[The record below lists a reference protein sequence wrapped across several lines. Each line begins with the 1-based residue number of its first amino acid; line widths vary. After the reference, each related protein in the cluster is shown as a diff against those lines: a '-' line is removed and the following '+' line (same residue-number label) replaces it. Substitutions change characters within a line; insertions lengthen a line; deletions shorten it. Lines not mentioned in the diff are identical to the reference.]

1 MATEKGSYATEGTR
15 LLTPAAVAAE
25 LNVSLDT
32 VYNLIRAG
40 DIQAVS
46 LAPSDKP
53 RLKGLYR
60 IRREWMDEFV
70 TRRLVAGSS
79 QPEAPRI
86 ERGRS
91 RRSRGSGVIHSV
103 PDYFAQK

>member
-1 MATEKGSYATEGTR
+1 MATEQEPHAIEGTR

-25 LNVSLDT
+25 LNISLDT

-60 IRREWMDEFV
+60 IRREWIDEFV
-70 TRRLVAGSS
+70 TRRLVVGSS
-79 QPEAPRI
+79 QPQEPCVTR
-86 ERGRS
+86 RRS
-91 RRSRGSGVIHSV
+91 RRSRGSRVIHPV
-103 PDYFAQK
+103 PDYFAQE

>member
-1 MATEKGSYATEGTR
+1 MATEKGPHPTEGTR

-46 LAPSDKP
+46 LAPSNKP
-53 RLKGLYR
+53 RLKELYR
-60 IRREWMDEFV
+60 IRREWIDEFV
-70 TRRLVAGSS
+70 NRRLVVGRRRPQESGV
-79 QPEAPRI
+79 
-86 ERGRS
+86 ERRQS
-91 RRSRGSGVIHSV
+91 RRPRRAVV
-103 PDYFAQK
+103 TRDYFPQC

>member
-1 MATEKGSYATEGTR
+1 MATEKGPHATEGTR

-40 DIQAVS
+40 DIKAVS

-53 RLKGLYR
+53 RLKELYR
-60 IRREWMDEFV
+60 IRREWIDEFV
-70 TRRLVAGSS
+70 SRRLVEGRCRPQESRVGRR
-79 QPEAPRI
+79 QTRRPRGAVVT
-86 ERGRS
+86 R
-91 RRSRGSGVIHSV
+91 
-103 PDYFAQK
+103 DYFPQC

>member
-1 MATEKGSYATEGTR
+1 MAKEQGPHAVERTR

-53 RLKGLYR
+53 RLKELYR
-60 IRREWMDEFV
+60 IRREWIDEFV
-70 TRRLVAGSS
+70 NRRLVVRRRRS
-79 QPEAPRI
+79 QEPHAK
-86 ERGRS
+86 GRSS
-91 RRSRGSGVIHSV
+91 RRSRGSNAIRPVT
-103 PDYFAQK
+103 DYFAQG